1 MGDPTVRR
9 KPSKPAWRRLPSAC
23 PVCKNTFIKRKTPSS
38 SNHILL
44 SNSKQAVL
52 TSNSNSSNT

>member
-1 MGDPTVRR
+1 MGD
-9 KPSKPAWRRLPSAC
+9 KPSKVTWRHLPSAC
-23 PVCKNTFIKRKTPSS
+23 PVCKNTFIKYKTPSS

-52 TSNSNSSNT
+52 LTSNSNSSNT